1 MKQES
6 ATAIHLEEKSPQL
19 EARFD
24 VVDERAI
31 GGNDVSD
38 LPPRYFVSWQIIG
51 SSIAFALGVGVQL
64 GSLTMISNALY
75 AYIDPS
81 LGSSP
86 NSLWITTAISLTQS
100 VSFPLYGRLSDIF
113 GRRWF
118 FIGGNILVLVA
129 MLIGSQAKSV
139 NMAIV
144 ASAISG
150 FGGAAQVLG
159 AIVPGELF
167 PNKYRYVV
175 WMVASTGLFPLVAL
189 APGISRELCMTGP
202 SGWRWIYRIF
212 AIVTGIATILLFFCY
227 HPPNFER
234 LHRSGTRREAMQ
246 HMDWISMLI
255 YSASASSLVL
265 GLTWGSGV
273 YSWSS
278 AKVIVPTVMG
288 LSGFVLMAVWGTFTN
303 PRHPYISGR
312 LIRNKNWTIL
322 TFIAG
327 AGSVPYFALNI
338 LLPQQLSL
346 VLHVS
351 PSVAGWASCILS
363 GGIVL
368 GAIIQGFLPPHRMQK
383 LGITIKMELVACC
396 IIFTAFIGAMADPNL
411 TLAKATIFG
420 MIALTAQGIFESRCV
435 AAASLEVDQKDVGQ
449 SNGAQMSF
457 RTVITAVASAI
468 FVTTLNNTL
477 TKNVHK
483 YVVPAIAKTGASAA
497 ITEALTLAIASGNAT
512 AIAKTHASPA
522 AIQAGSAAMQHAL
535 VKSYQLL
542 YYIGLAFGLA
552 ITIAAFF
559 LSSQLIQSRLTSE
572 IPRRLQDVGK
582 EHQSDSKVASPTSHD
597 EK

>member
-1 MKQES
+1 MKQEN
-6 ATAIHLEEKSPQL
+6 ATAIHLEDKSLHAHDQ
-19 EARFD
+19 FD
-24 VVDERAI
+24 VVDKRAI
-31 GGNDVSD
+31 GGKDVSD
-38 LPPRYFVSWQIIG
+38 LPSRYFMSWQLIG

-75 AYIDPS
+75 AYIDPD
-81 LGSSP
+81 LGPSP

-100 VSFPLYGRLSDIF
+100 VALPLYGRFSDIF

-118 FIGGNILVLVA
+118 FIGGNVLVLAA
-129 MLIGSQAKSV
+129 MLIGAQAKSI
-139 NMAIV
+139 NMAIA

-150 FGGAAQVLG
+150 FGGAAQLLG
-159 AIVPGELF
+159 TIVPGELF

-175 WMVASTGLFPLVAL
+175 WMVASAGLFPLVAL

-212 AIVTGIATILLFFCY
+212 AIVAGISTILLLFCY
-227 HPPNFER
+227 HPPNFET
-234 LHRSGTRREAMQ
+234 LHKSGTKRGAIK

-255 YSASASSLVL
+255 YSASTSSLVL

-288 LSGFVLMAVWGTFTN
+288 LLGFVMMAAWGTFTHS
-303 PRHPYISGR
+303 RHPYISGR
-312 LIRNKNWTIL
+312 VIRNKNWAIL

-327 AGSVPYFALNI
+327 AGSVPYFALSI

-351 PSVAGWASCILS
+351 PSVAGWASCTLS

-368 GAIIQGFLPPHRMQK
+368 GAIIQGIFPPRRTQK
-383 LGITIKMELVACC
+383 LGITVKMELIACC
-396 IIFTAFIGAMADPNL
+396 IIFTAFMGAMADPNL
-411 TLAKATIFG
+411 TLTKAIIFC
-420 MIALTAQGIFESRCV
+420 MISLTAQGIFESRCV
-435 AAASLEVDQKDVGQ
+435 SAASLEVNQKDVGQ
-449 SNGAQMSF
+449 AHGMNMSF
-457 RTVITAVASAI
+457 RTMVTAVASAI
-468 FVTTLNNTL
+468 FVTTLSNTT

-483 YVVPAIAKTGASAA
+483 YVVPAIAETGASPE
-497 ITEALTLAIASGNAT
+497 ITEALTLAIASGNMT
-512 AIAKTHASPA
+512 AVAEIQAFPA
-522 AIQAGSAAMQHAL
+522 AIEAGSAAMQLAL

-552 ITIAAFF
+552 ITITACF

-582 EHQSDSKVASPTSHD
+582 QHQSDSEVATANSHD

>member
-1 MKQES
+1 MNQEK
-6 ATAIHLEEKSPQL
+6 AAAIHLEEKSPQL
-19 EARFD
+19 DEQFD
-24 VVDERAI
+24 VVDERAL

-51 SSIAFALGVGVQL
+51 SSMAFALGVGVQL
-64 GSLTMISNALY
+64 GGLTMISNALY
-75 AYIDPS
+75 AYIDPD
-81 LGSSP
+81 LGPSP

-100 VSFPLYGRLSDIF
+100 VALPLYGRLSDIF

-118 FIGGNILVLVA
+118 FIGGNIFVLAA
-129 MLIGSQAKSV
+129 MLIASQAKSV
-139 NMAIV
+139 NMAIA
-144 ASAISG
+144 ASAMNG
-150 FGGAAQVLG
+150 FGGGAQILG

-167 PNKYRYVV
+167 PNKYRYLV
-175 WMVASTGLFPLVAL
+175 WMGASTGLFPIVAL

-202 SGWRWIYRIF
+202 GGWRWIYRTL
-212 AIVTGIATILLFFCY
+212 AMVTGISTILLFFCY

-234 LHRSGTRREAMQ
+234 LHKSGTRREAIK

-255 YSASASSLVL
+255 YSASTSSLVL
-265 GLTWGSGV
+265 GLTWGSGLYWV
-273 YSWSS
+273 
-278 AKVIVPTVMG
+278 
-288 LSGFVLMAVWGTFTN
+288 
-303 PRHPYISGR
+303 
-312 LIRNKNWTIL
+312 
-322 TFIAG
+322 G
-327 AGSVPYFALNI
+327 AVPYYALNI

-351 PSVAGWASCILS
+351 PSVAGWASCVLS

-368 GAIIQGFLPPHRMQK
+368 GAIIQGALPPHWMQK
-383 LGITIKMELVACC
+383 LGITIKMEMIICC
-396 IIFTAFIGAMADPNL
+396 IIFAVFLGAMADPNL

-457 RTVITAVASAI
+457 RNMVTSIASAI
-468 FVTTLNNTL
+468 FVTTLNNTIP
-477 TKNVHK
+477 KNVHK
-483 YVVPAIAKTGASAA
+483 YVVPAIAKTGASPA
-497 ITEALTLAIASGNAT
+497 ITEALAMAIASGNAT
-512 AIAKTHASPA
+512 AIAEIHASPA
-522 AIQAGSAAMQHAL
+522 AIQAGSAAMQLAL

-542 YYIGLAFGLA
+542 YYISLSFGGA

-559 LSSQLIQSRLTSE
+559 LTSHLMQSRLTTE

-582 EHQSDSKVASPTSHD
+582 QRQSDSEAATPTSDH